1 MSTPLIIAVVGR
13 KGGSGKTTTA
23 LNLAGALAEDGR
35 CVLLCDLD
43 SQASLTRLV
52 LGASVPMGE
61 GIGQRIME
69 PQRGLDGLVRHGRA
83 GLAILPGDRGVETAA
98 LTLNDDPTGP
108 LRLRKLLRGVTDYDV
123 VVLDTPPTLGFALN
137 SALLAASVAV
147 LPTLLV
153 QQDLDALSDTLELRE
168 RLAELGAAEHI
179 VILPNAMRRDGNDV
193 AAYAMLRE
201 MYGALVAE
209 PIPVSVAVKYGLN
222 AGEAVAQSDPKG
234 PATTAYRW
242 LAARVLE
249 AGVEAVPHA

>member
-1 MSTPLIIAVVGR
+1 MSTPLTIAVVGR

-23 LNLAGALAEDGR
+23 LNLAGALVEDGHR
-35 CVLLCDLD
+35 VLLCDLD
-43 SQASLTRLV
+43 PQASLTRLV
-52 LGASVPMGE
+52 LGASVPVGE

-69 PQRGLDGLVRHGRA
+69 PQRGLDGLVRQGRA
-83 GLAILPGDRGVETAA
+83 GLAIFPGDRGVETAA

-153 QQDLDALSDTLELRE
+153 QQDLDALSDTLELRA

-179 VILPNAMRRDGNDV
+179 CVRRLKVGSCTHLMMRALTSLR
-193 AAYAMLRE
+193 AAAS
-201 MYGALVAE
+201 GAT
-209 PIPVSVAVKYGLN
+209 IG
-222 AGEAVAQSDPKG
+222 
-234 PATTAYRW
+234 W
-242 LAARVLE
+242 
-249 AGVEAVPHA
+249 

>member
-1 MSTPLIIAVVGR
+1 MLIIAVAGR
-13 KGGSGKTTTA
+13 KGGSGKTSTA
-23 LNLAGALAEDGR
+23 LNLAGVLIEQGHR
-35 CVLLCDLD
+35 VLLCDLD
-43 SQASLTRLV
+43 PQASLTRLV
-52 LGASVPMGE
+52 LGASVPVGE

-69 PQRGLDGLVRHGRA
+69 PQRGVDGLVRRGRA
-83 GLAILPGDRGVETAA
+83 GFAILPGDRGVEMAA

-123 VVLDTPPTLGFALN
+123 VIVDTPPTLGFALN

-153 QQDLDALSDTLELRE
+153 QQDLDALSDTLELRD
-168 RLAELGAAEHI
+168 RLDELGAAAHI
-179 VILPNAMRRDGNDV
+179 IILPNAMRRDGNDV

-201 MYGALVAE
+201 LYGALVAE
-209 PIPVSVAVKYGLN
+209 PIPVSVAIKYGLN

-242 LAARVLE
+242 LANRVLDGHRE
-249 AGVEAVPHA
+249 AAPHA